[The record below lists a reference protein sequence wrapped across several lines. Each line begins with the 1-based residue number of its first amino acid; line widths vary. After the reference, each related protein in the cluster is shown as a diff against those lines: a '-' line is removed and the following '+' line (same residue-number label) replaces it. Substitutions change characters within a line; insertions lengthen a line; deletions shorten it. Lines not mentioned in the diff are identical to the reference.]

1 MLLNYICGLLCSSQ
15 HDHRRPSLSPPLIT
29 FVVDSCARLSHIAKP
44 SKKVSMHSTS
54 PGELFSGRGNRFF
67 TSFNETAHVGSSC
80 FILFFCSIHSFFI
93 LVFLPSSSHHSHC
106 KQARLIVSIHLPPER
121 QNDRRERSQ
130 PRRDCRLI
138 DSMLLSQVFFFWKY
152 LLFSHRNLQFPCRR
166 SAAKRKNAQA
176 KIGFRLLFFSLLFSL
191 SSCAAA
197 GRSSKSSSLH
207 QKKKRRRKKKEN
219 VQVCLLFSVFCLMSA
234 QLDFTSFRLSPTPL
248 VSIVLSCYFRSISS
262 ERNLR
267 AQILFGFSSKN

>member
-1 MLLNYICGLLCSSQ
+1 MIIVV
-15 HDHRRPSLSPPLIT
+15 HLSPPLIT

-44 SKKVSMHSTS
+44 SKEVLMHSTS

-80 FILFFCSIHSFFI
+80 FILFFCSIHSFFFSE
-93 LVFLPSSSHHSHC
+93 FLPSSSHHSHR

-121 QNDRRERSQ
+121 QNDHRERSQ

-166 SAAKRKNAQA
+166 SAAKRKKCTSENW
-176 KIGFRLLFFSLLFSL
+176 ISTSFFFFS
-191 SSCAAA
+191 
-197 GRSSKSSSLH
+197 
-207 QKKKRRRKKKEN
+207 
-219 VQVCLLFSVFCLMSA
+219 
-234 QLDFTSFRLSPTPL
+234 SFF
-248 VSIVLSCYFRSISS
+248 I
-262 ERNLR
+262 
-267 AQILFGFSSKN
+267 K